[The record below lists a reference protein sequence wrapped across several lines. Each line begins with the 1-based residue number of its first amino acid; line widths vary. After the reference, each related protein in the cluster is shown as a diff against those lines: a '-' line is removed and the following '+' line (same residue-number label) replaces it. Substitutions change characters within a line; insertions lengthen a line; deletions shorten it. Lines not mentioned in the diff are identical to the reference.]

1 MSSQNLDT
9 LARIGYNVTRKIH
22 LGRLMDRSLMAQE
35 AADRLG
41 YTVKHLYRLLN
52 SGKVKGQR
60 VGHIWLID
68 PQEVERIKDLQGPG
82 GRLSKSEPKQS

>member
-1 MSSQNLDT
+1 
-9 LARIGYNVTRKIH
+9 
-22 LGRLMDRSLMAQE
+22 MDRSLTAQE

-41 YTVKHLYRLLN
+41 YNVKHLYRLLN

-68 PQEVERIKDLQGPG
+68 PQEVERVKALQGPG
-82 GRLSKSEPKQS
+82 GRLPKSGPKQT